1 MAEIISN
8 EKIQAFIEE
17 RKCIH
22 DQWRD
27 TFITRWNG
35 NSQER
40 ILDIV
45 GDAGHEFRVIV
56 RENKFNPSR
65 NFSVILGVYY
75 PTPNKVFRLLRY
87 NGSNHCHMRHIRYE
101 CHIHRATEEYQNAK
115 EREDSYA
122 EKTSRYQDVF
132 GALRCLMDDANFQGN
147 PTLLQEVKSCL
158 LGL

>member
-1 MAEIISN
+1 M
-8 EKIQAFIEE
+8 
-17 RKCIH
+17 
-22 DQWRD
+22 
-27 TFITRWNG
+27 
-35 NSQER
+35 
-40 ILDIV
+40 V
-45 GDAGHEFRVIV
+45 
-56 RENKFNPSR
+56 
-65 NFSVILGVYY
+65 LGVYY

-132 GALRCLMDDANFQGN
+132 DALGCLMDDANFQGN
-147 PTLLQEVKSCL
+147 HTLLQEVKSCL

>member
-17 RKCIH
+17 RKYIH

-27 TFITRWNG
+27 KFITRWNG
-35 NSQER
+35 NSKER
-40 ILDIV
+40 ILEIV
-45 GDAGHEFRVIV
+45 GDAGHEFKIIV

-65 NFSVILGVYY
+65 NFSVVLGVYY
-75 PTPNKVFRLLRY
+75 PTRNKVFRLRRY
-87 NGSNHCHMRHIRYE
+87 NGSNHCHMKHIRYE
-101 CHIHRATEEYQNAK
+101 CHIHHATEEYQNAK

-132 GALRCLMDDANFQGN
+132 GALVCLIDDANFQGN
-147 PTLLQEVKSCL
+147 HTLLQEVKSCL